1 MSFREKLSKVKL
13 VITDVDGVLTD
24 GKIYYTEHG
33 ETIKEFHAR
42 DGFAV
47 LMLQKMGIKTAVMS
61 GLGSNALQKRVA
73 DLGIEYSFYHVKD
86 KGKVCETIMEDFK
99 LKPEEVVCIGDE
111 IIDLSMFEVCGMSYA
126 VNDAPQ
132 YIKEKAKRVLHSKG
146 GEGAFRE
153 VVDEIVDAKGLP
165 FTYFV

>member
-13 VITDVDGVLTD
+13 IITDVDGVLTD

-42 DGFAV
+42 DGFGV
-47 LMLQKMGIKTAVMS
+47 LMLQKMNIKVAVVS
-61 GLGSNALQKRVA
+61 GLGSNALRKRVK
-73 DLGIEYSFYHVKD
+73 DLGIEYSNYNVRN
-86 KGKVCETIMEDFK
+86 KGEVCKRFMEELE
-99 LKPEEVVCIGDE
+99 LKPDEVVCIGDE
-111 IIDLSMFEVCGMSYA
+111 IIDLPMFEVCGISYV

-132 YIKEKAKRVLHSKG
+132 YIKDKAQRVLFAKG

-153 VVDEIVDAKGLP
+153 VVDEIVEAKGLP

>member
-42 DGFAV
+42 DGFGV
-47 LMLQKMGIKTAVMS
+47 LMLKKMNIKVAVVS
-61 GLGSNALQKRVA
+61 GLGSDALQKRVQ
-73 DLGIEYSFYHVKD
+73 DLGMEYGFYHVKD
-86 KGKVCETIMEDFK
+86 KAAICKQLIEDLN
-99 LKPEEVVCIGDE
+99 LKTSEVICIGDE
-111 IIDLSMFEVCGMSYA
+111 IIDLPMFNVCGISYA

-153 VVDEIVDAKGLP
+153 VVDEIVEAKELP

>member
-13 VITDVDGVLTD
+13 IITDVDGVLTD

-42 DGFAV
+42 DGFGV
-47 LMLQKMGIKTAVMS
+47 LMLKKMNIKTAVVS
-61 GLGSNALQKRVA
+61 GLGSEALRKRVE
-73 DLGIEYSFYHVKD
+73 DLGIEFEFYHVKD
-86 KGKVCETIMEDFK
+86 KAKVCKMLMEDLE
-99 LKPEEVVCIGDE
+99 LKPDQVICIGDE
-111 IIDLSMFEVCGMSYA
+111 IIDLPMFEVCGISYV

-132 YIKEKAKRVLHSKG
+132 YIKQKAQRVLFAKG

>member
-24 GKIYYTEHG
+24 GKIYYSEHG

-42 DGFAV
+42 DGFGV
-47 LMLQKMGIKTAVMS
+47 LMLKKMNIKVAVVS
-61 GLGSNALQKRVA
+61 GLGSNALRKRVD
-73 DLGIEYSFYHVKD
+73 DLEIEYGYYNVKNKAIACKEIMQELEINPEHV
-86 KGKVCETIMEDFK
+86 I
-99 LKPEEVVCIGDE
+99 CIGDE
-111 IIDLSMFEVCGMSYA
+111 IIDIPMFEVCGISYV

-132 YIKEKAKRVLHSKG
+132 YIKEKAQRVLFAKG

>member
-1 MSFREKLSKVKL
+1 MTFREKLAKVKL

-42 DGFAV
+42 DGFGV
-47 LMLQKMGIKTAVMS
+47 LMLKKMNIKVAVVS
-61 GLGSNALQKRVA
+61 GLGSNALRKRVD
-73 DLGIEYSFYHVKD
+73 DLDIEYGHYSVKD
-86 KGKVCETIMEDFK
+86 KAAVCKQIMEE
-99 LKPEEVVCIGDE
+99 LYIKPEEVICIGDE
-111 IIDLSMFEVCGMSYA
+111 IIDLPMFEVCGISY
-126 VNDAPQ
+126 VPNDAPQ
-132 YIKEKAKRVLHSKG
+132 YIRDKAQRVLFSKG

-153 VVDEIVDAKGLP
+153 VVDEIIDAKGLP

>member
-13 VITDVDGVLTD
+13 IITDVDGVLTD
-24 GKIYYTEHG
+24 GKIYYSEHG

-42 DGFAV
+42 DGFGV
-47 LMLQKMGIKTAVMS
+47 LMLKKMNIKTAVVS
-61 GLGSNALQKRVA
+61 GLGSHPLHKRVI
-73 DLGIEYSFYHVKD
+73 DLGIEYGHYRIKD
-86 KGKVCETIMEDFK
+86 KAEICKKLMEDLE
-99 LKPEEVVCIGDE
+99 LKPDQVVCIGDE
-111 IIDLSMFEVCGMSYA
+111 IIDLPMFEVCGISYA
-126 VNDAPQ
+126 PNDAPQ
-132 YIKEKAKRVLHSKG
+132 YIKQKAQRVLFAKG

>member
-24 GKIYYTEHG
+24 GKIYYSEHG
-33 ETIKEFHAR
+33 ETLKEFHAR
-42 DGFAV
+42 DGFGV
-47 LMLQKMGIKTAVMS
+47 IMLQKMGIKTAVVS
-61 GLGSNALQKRVA
+61 GLGSNALRKRVE
-73 DLGIEYSFYHVKD
+73 DLGIEYEFYHVKD
-86 KGKVCETIMEDFK
+86 KAVVCKKIMEE
-99 LKPEEVVCIGDE
+99 LEIKPDQVICIGDE
-111 IIDLSMFEVCGMSYA
+111 IIDLPMFEVCGISYV

-132 YIKEKAKRVLHSKG
+132 YIKEKGQRVLFAKG

>member
-13 VITDVDGVLTD
+13 IITDVDGVLTD
-24 GKIYYTEHG
+24 GKIYYSEHG

-42 DGFAV
+42 DGFGV

-61 GLGSNALQKRVA
+61 GLGSEALQKRVA
-73 DLGIEYSFYHVKD
+73 DLGIEYSYYHVKD
-86 KGKVCETIMEDFK
+86 KGKASSMIIQDMK
-99 LKPEEVVCIGDE
+99 LKPDEVVCIGDE
-111 IIDLSMFEVCGMSYA
+111 IIDLPMFEVCGISYV

-132 YIKEKAKRVLHSKG
+132 YIKEKAQRVLFAKG

-153 VVDEIVDAKGLP
+153 VVDEIVNAKGLP

>member
-24 GKIYYTEHG
+24 GKIYYSEHG

-42 DGFAV
+42 DGFGA
-47 LMLQKMGIKTAVMS
+47 LMLKKMGIKIAVVS
-61 GLGSNALQKRVA
+61 GLGSNALRKRVD
-73 DLGIEYSFYHVKD
+73 DLEIEYGHYYVKD
-86 KGKVCETIMEDFK
+86 KAAVCKEIMEE
-99 LKPEEVVCIGDE
+99 LEIKPEQVVCIGDE
-111 IIDLSMFEVCGMSYA
+111 IIDLPMFEVCGISYA

-132 YIKEKAKRVLHSKG
+132 YIKQKAQRVLFAKG

-153 VVDEIVDAKGLP
+153 VVDEIVEAKGLP